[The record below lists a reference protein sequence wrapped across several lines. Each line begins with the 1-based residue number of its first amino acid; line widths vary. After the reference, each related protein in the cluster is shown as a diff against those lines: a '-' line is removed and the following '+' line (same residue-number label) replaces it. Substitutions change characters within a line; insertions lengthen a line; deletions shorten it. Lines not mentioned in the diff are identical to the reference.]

1 MELQIQDYIGIL
13 KKRLWLMVLVVVL
26 GSTLAYMY
34 GSYFVKPVYS
44 ATAKLMVNQ
53 SNVAQGGIVDQT
65 SVNTSLML
73 VHTYK
78 EIVKTSAIMEK
89 AAESLSEKG
98 LTPQQLTGKVKVNV
112 VPETQ
117 ILALTVTDT
126 SFERAVG
133 IASTVSEVFKSEIP
147 AVVKTDNV
155 KIIHLTKLS
164 DRPEMVKPNR
174 SLYISVAFVL
184 SALISIGIV
193 FVLEMIDNKI
203 RSEKDVELQV
213 GLPVLTTVAHMK
225 NSRRVPKMTGSTKTN
240 MVGDTAYAGAN
251 Q

>member
-13 KKRLWLMVLVVVL
+13 KKRIWLIALVVVL
-26 GSTLAYMY
+26 GCTLAYVY

-53 SNVAQGGIVDQT
+53 SNIAQGGIVDQT

-73 VHTYK
+73 VNTYK
-78 EIVKTSAIMEK
+78 EIVKTSAILEK
-89 AAESLSEKG
+89 AAERLSDDG
-98 LTPQQLTGKVKVNV
+98 LTPQQLAGKVKVNV
-112 VPETQ
+112 LPETQ

-164 DRPEMVKPNR
+164 DHPESVKPNR

-213 GLPVLTTVAHMK
+213 GLPVLATVAHMK
-225 NSRRVPKMTGSTKTN
+225 NSRRVPKMTGSTKSN